1 MALTKIDSPD
11 THTPCYNPQGFIF
24 SSTNTAQANFTYHFI
39 LTINGVVI
47 TRDVDANP
55 IDNLFYFDAQKN
67 VESHCKNEFWPTILD
82 FQFSLDGAIRQVDWS
97 IQEKYGT
104 PPALQGAA
112 TTGTYY
118 VWNASYKTIDFPSY
132 AYAAGTKAKDLTLTP
147 SLIDTIHYD
156 QKYLFKTYH
165 RGFASSDIRYM
176 NLRCYDSNGFLIQNA
191 ILENQFYAI
200 ATAPAYVRN
209 YMILN
214 CSPYGFNNIFGGAII
229 SQSVAGAL
237 VPTNTYYYTFVMSAT
252 NFGAANTNLYTV
264 YLDDFCSRY
273 DRYVLHFLNKL
284 GNYDS
289 FTFNMLSRET
299 SENKQDSYKK
309 FAARKIGSSY
319 TYYPYD
325 SDTVNYSTT
334 ITRRLLLNSEII
346 TDAQMAWLDDL
357 LHSPSIYLETPDD
370 TTVVGDQR
378 QLIAV
383 KLTNRGPFERKKKVN
398 DKIFNLN
405 LEVEYSFQDIRQ
417 RG

>member
-24 SSTNTAQANFTYHFI
+24 SSTNTAQPNFTYHFI

-67 VESHCKNEFWPTILD
+67 AESHCKNEFYPTILD
-82 FQFSLDGAIRQVDWS
+82 FQYSLDGAIRKVDWS

-118 VWNASYKTIDFPSY
+118 VWNAAYKTIDFPSY
-132 AYAAGTKAKDLTLTP
+132 AFGTTTSAKDLTLVPANT
-147 SLIDTIHYD
+147 DTIHFD
-156 QKYLFKTYH
+156 QKWLFKTWH
-165 RGFASSDIRYM
+165 RGFSTRDIRYL
-176 NLRCYDSNGFLIQNA
+176 NIISYDSAGTIIQNA
-191 ILENQFYAI
+191 VIENLFY
-200 ATAPAYVRN
+200 TVGVNYVRN
-209 YMILN
+209 YIIFN
-214 CSPYGFNNIFGGAII
+214 CSPYGLNNTIAPII
-229 SQSVAGAL
+229 SKTAGFDPIIPALTVRYTLSFTDTIGNQSS
-237 VPTNTYYYTFVMSAT
+237 N
-252 NFGAANTNLYTV
+252 V
-264 YLDDFCSRY
+264 YNVYIDDFCSRY

-325 SDTVNYSTT
+325 SDIVNYSTT

-405 LEVEYSFQDIRQ
+405 LEVQYSFEDIRQ

>member
-1 MALTKIDSPD
+1 MALTLVDSPD

-39 LTINGVVI
+39 LTINGIVI

-55 IDNLFYFDAQKN
+55 TDNLFYFDAQKN
-67 VESHCKNEFWPTILD
+67 VESHCKNEFYPTILD
-82 FQFSLDGAIRQVDWS
+82 FQFSLDGAISKVDWS
-97 IQEKYGT
+97 VQEKYGT
-104 PPALQGAA
+104 PPTLQGVA

-118 VWNASYKTIDFPSY
+118 VWNAAYKTIDFPSY
-132 AYAAGTKAKDLTLTP
+132 DYTAYAASLRSLDLTLAPDLT
-147 SLIDTIHYD
+147 DTINYD
-156 QKYLFKTYH
+156 QKYLFKTWH
-165 RGFASSDIRYM
+165 RGFSSSDIRY
-176 NLRCYDSNGFLIQNA
+176 LRLICYNNTGMIILQDA
-191 ILENQFYAI
+191 ILENQFYNVGVLGY
-200 ATAPAYVRN
+200 TKN
-209 YMILN
+209 YIILN
-214 CSPYGFNNIFGGAII
+214 CSPYGLNNISGAAII
-229 SQSVAGAL
+229 SQSQPGDL
-237 VPTNTYYYTFVMSAT
+237 VPTGTAYYTLQFSDT
-252 NFGAANTNLYTV
+252 NPSVLLTSNLYTV
-264 YLDDFCSRY
+264 YIDDFCSRY

-334 ITRRLLLNSEII
+334 ITRRLLLNSDII
-346 TDAQMAWLDDL
+346 TDAQIIWLDEL
-357 LHSPSIYLETPDD
+357 LHSPSIYLETPD
-370 TTVVGDQR
+370 V

-405 LEVEYSFQDIRQ
+405 IEVQYSFEDIRQ